1 MYLGETKHMTVT
13 IRLGD
18 FYVCKIEMV
27 KIGSK
32 QDKILNDY
40 INGNSSTTI
49 LDIEMKIQN
58 HFYDAY
64 TPGNTIQNQS

>member
-27 KIGSK
+27 IKLGQSRTKSLMIILTVTVVPPYWISK
-32 QDKILNDY
+32 
-40 INGNSSTTI
+40 
-49 LDIEMKIQN
+49 
-58 HFYDAY
+58 
-64 TPGNTIQNQS
+64 